1 MHIMFSSDRFLLVLQ
16 LLLLKLLGFVCLD
29 EETSPRLS
37 SHPSIR
43 LSLVSAS
50 LDDYF
55 TVLNCSTPKHVPHHK
70 LDWYFQTRSSS
81 HPPRVIWQRGRSNI
95 HRYLAYSPDQL
106 RHFLQIKP
114 LHSNDSGTYMCLD
127 QTTGFSARLELSIR
141 ELFVASVSKF
151 DRLRRV
157 SDDRR
162 SCAATSVTFDRVK
175 TFVLIAFALLL
186 SQITTSE
193 SQVT

>member
-1 MHIMFSSDRFLLVLQ
+1 MTF
-16 LLLLKLLGFVCLD
+16 
-29 EETSPRLS
+29 
-37 SHPSIR
+37 
-43 LSLVSAS
+43 VSAS
-50 LDDYF
+50 IDNYF

-114 LHSNDSGTYMCLD
+114 LHYNDSGTYMCLD
-127 QTTGFSARLELSIR
+127 QTSGFSTRLELSIR
-141 ELFVASVSKF
+141 KI
-151 DRLRRV
+151 LRIKDQ
-157 SDDRR
+157 SNTFIWILDDGR
-162 SCAATSVTFDRVK
+162 SCAASIVTFDRKFLVFF
-175 TFVLIAFALLL
+175 TFFLLIT
-186 SQITTSE
+186 SKISTSE